1 MSIETYRNLPLGVQ
15 EKIKAMWREDRRD
28 EKANDKEYKVW
39 EKLNGIVDEF
49 IPFFEKNKKKY
60 CVMEWIYDDYTGD
73 LEKNEFYFLF
83 VKDYAD
89 SMNISENPLFP
100 FIDNFNRGD
109 VAGDKPYVIMRCK
122 KLSPIR
128 LNSRRDAQKIIK
140 MLTKFF
146 GYDA

>member
-15 EKIKAMWREDRRD
+15 EKIKAIWRENKRD
-28 EKANDKEYKVW
+28 EKMENKECKVW

-49 IPFFEKNKKKY
+49 IPFIDKNKKTY
-60 CVMEWIYDDYTGD
+60 GIYDFFYDCKGG
-73 LEKNEFYFLF
+73 LEKYEFSFLL
-83 VKDYAD
+83 VKNYED
-89 SMNISENPLFP
+89 SMNISENPHFP

-122 KLSPIR
+122 KLSPVR

-140 MLTKFF
+140 MLKKFF